1 MARSSLPP
9 LAAVRAFE
17 AAARHG
23 SFTSSGRELGLT
35 QAAVSYQIK
44 VLEERV
50 GQPLFHRRARGVE
63 LTHVGTELAKK
74 ASAALDVIADAF
86 AEAQGSAQATLE
98 ISVIPTFATNFLAER
113 LGRFQIAHPNIA
125 VRLEVSET
133 LIDFQSDTF
142 DIAIRSGKGQWP
154 DLECHKLIEIE
165 FTPMLSPALAE
176 TIGGVSKPEE
186 LLKLPILGGGDP
198 WWVRWFEKAG
208 VNSDVLKGRP
218 SQTFGPQ
225 ILEATAA
232 MAGQGVAMLTPAFFK
247 SAIDSRQLI
256 RPFELCSSDE
266 TAYWLTYAH
275 AYRNT
280 PKVKAFRSWLVQEVD
295 GFLQTEK
302 QRGYVSRASSLAG
315 RD

>member
-23 SFTSSGRELGLT
+23 SFTSAGSELGLT

-50 GQPLFHRRARGVE
+50 GQPLFNRRPRGVE
-63 LTHVGTELAKK
+63 LTPVGAALSKQVGG
-74 ASAALDVIADAF
+74 ALDVIADAF
-86 AEAQGSAQATLE
+86 AEAQGNAQATLE
-98 ISVIPTFATNFLAER
+98 MSVIPTFATNFLAER

-133 LIDFQSDTF
+133 LADFQSGTVDV
-142 DIAIRSGKGQWP
+142 AIRSGSGQWP
-154 DLECHKLIEIE
+154 DLECHKLIEIA

-176 TIGGVSKPEE
+176 TIKGVREPAD
-186 LLKLPILGGGDP
+186 LLKLPILGGADP
-198 WWVRWFEKAG
+198 WWLRWFEQAG
-208 VNSDVLKGRP
+208 VESGDLRGRP

-225 ILEATAA
+225 VLEATAA
-232 MAGQGVAMLTPAFFK
+232 IAGQGVAMLTPAFFK
-247 SAIDSRQLI
+247 DAIKNGQLVQ
-256 RPFELCSSDE
+256 PFDLSCSDG

-275 AYRNT
+275 SYRNT
-280 PKVKAFRSWLVQEVD
+280 PKVKAFRTWLAQEMDV
-295 GFLQTEK
+295 FLEGEK
-302 QRGYVSRASSLAG
+302 
-315 RD
+315 